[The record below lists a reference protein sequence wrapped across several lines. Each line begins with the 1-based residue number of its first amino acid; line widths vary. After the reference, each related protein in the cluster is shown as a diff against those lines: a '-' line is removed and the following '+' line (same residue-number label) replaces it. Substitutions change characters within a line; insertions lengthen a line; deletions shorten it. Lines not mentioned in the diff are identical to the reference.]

1 MSVIIGGSSD
11 YCYYVNE
18 GKTNDYILH
27 LCVRSEQLSPRIK
40 IERQYAF
47 KREKGE
53 SFAQLRERIKAITHN
68 FVFYGTWPDMK
79 VYRTRKN
86 LNLY

>member
-1 MSVIIGGSSD
+1 MSVIIGGSAD

-27 LCVRSEQLSPRIK
+27 LCVRSERLSRRIK

-47 KREKGE
+47 KREKGDN
-53 SFAQLRERIKAITHN
+53 A
-68 FVFYGTWPDMK
+68 
-79 VYRTRKN
+79 
-86 LNLY
+86 